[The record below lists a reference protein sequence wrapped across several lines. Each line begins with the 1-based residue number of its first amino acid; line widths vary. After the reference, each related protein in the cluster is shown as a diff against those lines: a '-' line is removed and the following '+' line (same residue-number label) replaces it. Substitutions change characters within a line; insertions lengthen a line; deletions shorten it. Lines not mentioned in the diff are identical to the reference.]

1 MTASLKTQMR
11 ASIVGVFSQLC
22 TFLLSAKYSEIE
34 VKIVILIL
42 SEIQFYEMYY
52 SELLSSRFMP

>member
-11 ASIVGVFSQLC
+11 ASIVGVFSQLR